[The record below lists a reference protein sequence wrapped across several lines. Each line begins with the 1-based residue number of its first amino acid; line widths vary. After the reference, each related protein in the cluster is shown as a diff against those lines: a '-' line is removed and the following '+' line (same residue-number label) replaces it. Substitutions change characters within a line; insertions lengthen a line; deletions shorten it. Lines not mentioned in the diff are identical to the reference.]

1 MFSVMCFFFLPWEEL
16 NWFKQLEFRVG
27 EGREIMKN
35 GGCPLDTV
43 ANHSTPWWG
52 PTALVTI
59 PKWTIHGSGWLKF
72 SEENEYGWI
81 QMNDWG
87 FIGSSRHG
95 KHQWWLVFKLKLYLS
110 VGMDRHA
117 MSICWQSSVWSF
129 LWPCEHACGVHAC
142 RHRLCGMEGEERG
155 KAIICRAVSYSRHL
169 GVEQKLKDSY
179 FSTHKPRDG
188 FIS

>member
-1 MFSVMCFFFLPWEEL
+1 MFSAMCFFFIPWEEL
-16 NWFKQLEFRVG
+16 NWFKQLEFGVG

-35 GGCPLDTV
+35 GGMGCPLNAV
-43 ANHSTPWWG
+43 ANLSTLWWG

-81 QMNDWG
+81 QTNDWG

-95 KHQWWLVFKLKLYLS
+95 KHQWWFVFKAKLYLS

-117 MSICWQSSVWSF
+117 MSICWQSSMWSF
-129 LWPCEHACGVHAC
+129 LWPREHACGVHASSVWYGESWE
-142 RHRLCGMEGEERG
+142 REGYYLQDC
-155 KAIICRAVSYSRHL
+155 IIFKTLRWR
-169 GVEQKLKDSY
+169 VEVEW
-179 FSTHKPRDG
+179 
-188 FIS
+188 